1 MIISCSQVR
10 QKDFFFKTQTT
21 IDIVF
26 FKGRSDAILVFDQC
40 KWLLSSDESYKEKV
54 NKDIRIVMIDIYIHI
69 GTLQKHY
76 FDILGGFV
84 GLSKYLFK
92 VF

>member
-40 KWLLSSDESYKEKV
+40 KCLLSSDESYKEKV